1 MISINEQSVS
11 RDETWHAC
19 GGEVRGLVR
28 RLRRRRRAHQVRQ
41 FAAMLFVALAPVS
54 LFYSSYV
61 RSYLTSQIELQ
72 VASVPCGY
80 YEDEMRDYYS
90 DHSRSDLPSELW
102 VHLSHCPDC
111 SRDLVFYGGIARCV
125 RGGRV
130 GGGKPSAQIQQPGV
144 ERAVTLSQVLAQGT
158 LAIAAP
164 SQSR

>member
-11 RDETWHAC
+11 RDDTWQAC

-28 RLRRRRRAHQVRQ
+28 RLRWRRRGHQARQ
-41 FAAMLFVALAPVS
+41 FAAVLIIALAPVS

-61 RSYLTSQIELQ
+61 RSYLTSEIELK

-80 YEDEMRDYYS
+80 YEDEMRAYYS

-125 RGGRV
+125 RGGQV
-130 GGGKPSAQIQQPGV
+130 GGGKHSAQIQQPGV

-158 LAIAAP
+158 LAIATP
-164 SQSR
+164 SQGR